1 MGSKFTPYCIDPPSD
16 PHHAAMARCRGGGVS
31 MTDGGE
37 MGPLGGLPGMCRL
50 MCIEPEIG
58 NAISYLRHGTD
69 RIDDGVFFKIFA
81 T

>member
-50 MCIEPEIG
+50 MCTEPEIG
-58 NAISYLRHGTD
+58 NAISY
-69 RIDDGVFFKIFA
+69 F
-81 T
+81 